1 MNGFIRLV
9 DSLRVYPGRLAGSI
23 AAGAAS
29 VASSIGLLTV
39 SAYLISS
46 AALQPPLLDLTVAI
60 VGVRFFGIARAVFRY
75 VERLV
80 SHDLSLH
87 LLADLRSRVARAI
100 HRLGPAGVASFRAG
114 DLVGRALDDV
124 DEIQHVF
131 VRVIAPPLIAI
142 AVAFL
147 TLLLA
152 VLWLPAS
159 VPTILIPLT
168 VAGVLVPWV
177 TQRAGNASGRAIAA
191 ERGQLIGRT
200 VETIEGAQAIVALGE
215 EDRMLSAADEAADR
229 VAGAERTTAWLHGF
243 GDAMILALIGVA
255 LVGTLWVAAAAVEV
269 GSLDGVM
276 VAVLAMLA
284 ITPFEAV
291 APLPSA
297 FERLG
302 RSLGAADRLFEV
314 IDAEPSTAPAE
325 RPVPIPLNTTL
336 SVQGAVVTAT
346 SGERILGPI
355 DLSVRPGARIGIVG
369 ETGAGKTTLAHV
381 MCRFRDP
388 DEGVVT
394 LGGVD
399 VRDVDPDELRAVLG
413 YEDDRAFLFRGSIV
427 GNVRIGD
434 RDATNDDVRATLDRV
449 GFGDWIDELPDG
461 LDYDVGESGE
471 AVSGGQRRRLALAR
485 ALLADFPI
493 LVLDEPISGLDPVT
507 AEAVMADLVDAA
519 RERSLLLITHRPVG
533 LDRMDEIIVMEDG
546 KIQAR
551 GTHEELLETNDRY
564 RGMWGLVE
572 GTKNQESRT
581 KTNGDLDS

>member
-1 MNGFIRLV
+1 MRGFMRLV
-9 DSLRVYPGRLAGSI
+9 GSLRAYPGRFLASI

-39 SAYLISS
+39 SAYLISW
-46 AALQPPLLDLTVAI
+46 AALQPPILDLTPAI

-75 VERLV
+75 LERLI

-87 LLADLRSRVARAI
+87 LLANLRSRIARAL

-114 DLVGRALDDV
+114 DLVGRVLDDV

-142 AVAFL
+142 AVALL

-152 VLWLPAS
+152 LIWLPVSA
-159 VPTILIPLT
+159 VTILVPLLL
-168 VAGVLVPWV
+168 AGLLVPWI
-177 TQRAGNASGRAIAA
+177 TERAGRATGRAVAG
-191 ERGQLIGRT
+191 ERGLLIGRT
-200 VETIEGAQAIVALGE
+200 VEVIEGAQAIVALGE
-215 EDRMLSAADEAADR
+215 ESRVLASADEAAEA
-229 VAGAERTTAWLHGF
+229 VARAERRTAWLHGF
-243 GDAMILALIGVA
+243 GDAMILVLIGVA
-255 LVGTLWVAAAAVEV
+255 LVGTLWVSAVATQA

-291 APLPSA
+291 APLPAA

-314 IDAEPSTAPAE
+314 IDAESPTAPPE
-325 RPVPIPLNTTL
+325 HSQPIPPAPVLT
-336 SVQGAVVTAT
+336 VDGAVVTVEG
-346 SGERILGPI
+346 GERILGPI
-355 DLSVRPGARIGIVG
+355 DLTVRPGSKIGIIG

-381 MCRFRDP
+381 LCRFRDP
-388 DEGVVT
+388 DAGSVS

-399 VRDVDPDELRAVLG
+399 LRDADPGQLRSTIG
-413 YEDDRAFLFRGSIV
+413 YEDDRAFLFRGSLV

-434 RDATNDDVRATLDRV
+434 AEATDADVQAVLERV
-449 GFGDWIDELPDG
+449 GFGRWLDELPDG
-461 LDYDVGESGE
+461 LEHDVGEGGE
-471 AVSGGQRRRLALAR
+471 SVSGGQRRRIALAR

-507 AEAVMADLVDAA
+507 AEAVMDDLLDAA
-519 RERSLLLITHRPVG
+519 SDRALVLITHRPVG

-546 KIQAR
+546 VVRAR
-551 GTHEELLETNDRY
+551 GTHAELLESSKRY
-564 RGMWGLVE
+564 RGMWGLVAA
-572 GTKNQESRT
+572 KS
-581 KTNGDLDS
+581 

>member
-1 MNGFIRLV
+1 MRGFIRLV
-9 DSLRVYPGRLAGSI
+9 ESLRAYPGRFVASI

-46 AALQPPLLDLTVAI
+46 AALRPPLLDLTVAI

-75 VERLV
+75 LERLV
-80 SHDLSLH
+80 SHDLSLD
-87 LLADLRSRVARAI
+87 LLADLRSRIARAI

-114 DLVGRALDDV
+114 DLVGRTLDDV

-142 AVAFL
+142 VVAVL
-147 TLLLA
+147 TLFLA

-159 VPTILIPLT
+159 VPTILIPLV

-177 TQRAGNASGRAIAA
+177 TQRAGNTSGRAVAG

-215 EDRMLSAADEAADR
+215 EDRMLAAADEAA
-229 VAGAERTTAWLHGF
+229 ASMAAAERRTAWLHGF
-243 GDAMILALIGVA
+243 GDAIILALVGIA

-314 IDAEPSTAPAE
+314 IEAESPTSPPE
-325 RPVPIPLNTTL
+325 HPVPIPPNATL
-336 SVQGAVVTAT
+336 RVQGAVVTAT
-346 SGERILGPI
+346 SGQRILGPI
-355 DLSVRPGARIGIVG
+355 DLTVWPGARIGIVG

-388 DEGVVT
+388 NEGVVS

-399 VRDVDPDELRAVLG
+399 LRDVDPDGLRAVVG
-413 YEDDRAFLFRGSIV
+413 YEDDRAFLFRGSIA

-434 RDATNDDVRATLDRV
+434 RDASNDDVSAALARA
-449 GFGDWIDELPDG
+449 GCGEWIDELPDG
-461 LDYDVGESGE
+461 LDSDVGEGGE
-471 AVSGGQRRRLALAR
+471 FVSGGQRRRLALAR

-507 AEAVMADLVDAA
+507 ADAVMDDLLDAG
-519 RERSLLLITHRPVG
+519 RDRSLVLITHRPVG
-533 LDRMDEIIVMEDG
+533 LDRMDEIVVMGDG

-551 GTHEELLETNDRY
+551 GTHEELLKTNERY
-564 RGMWGLVE
+564 AGMWGLVA
-572 GTKNQESRT
+572 SRPET
-581 KTNGDLDS
+581 

>member
-1 MNGFIRLV
+1 MKGFIRLAR
-9 DSLRVYPGRLAGSI
+9 SLRAYPGRLAGSI
-23 AAGAAS
+23 GAGAAS

-46 AALQPPLLDLTVAI
+46 AALQPPLLDLTLAI

-87 LLADLRSRVARAI
+87 LLADLRSRIARAI
-100 HRLGPAGVASFRAG
+100 HRLGPSGVASFRAG
-114 DLVGRALDDV
+114 DLVGRSLDDV

-142 AVAFL
+142 VVALL

-159 VPTILIPLT
+159 VPTILIPLA

-177 TQRAGNASGRAIAA
+177 TQRAGNASGRAVAG

-215 EDRMLSAADEAADR
+215 EDRMLAAADQVARR
-229 VAGAERTTAWLHGF
+229 VADAERRTAWLHGF
-243 GDAMILALIGVA
+243 GDAMLLALIGIA
-255 LVGTLWVAAAAVEV
+255 LVGTLWVSAAAVDR

-314 IDAEPSTAPAE
+314 TDAESPTSAPQRA
-325 RPVPIPLNTTL
+325 VPIPPIATL
-336 SVQGAVVTAT
+336 DVLEAVVVA
-346 SGERILGPI
+346 SNGVRILGPI
-355 DLSVRPGARIGIVG
+355 DLAIRPGARIGIVG

-381 MCRFRDP
+381 ICRFRDP
-388 DEGVVT
+388 DQGVVS

-399 VRDVDPDELRAVLG
+399 LRDADPDELRAVVG
-413 YEDDRAFLFRGSIV
+413 YEDDRAFLFRGSIA

-434 RDATNDDVRATLDRV
+434 RDATNDAVRAVLDRV
-449 GFGDWIDELPDG
+449 GFGRWIDELPDG
-461 LDYDVGESGE
+461 LDYDVGEGGE
-471 AVSGGQRRRLALAR
+471 LVSGGQRRRLALPR

-507 AEAVMADLVDAA
+507 AEAVMDDLLEAT
-519 RERSLLLITHRPVG
+519 RERTLVLITHRPVG

-546 KIQAR
+546 EIQTR
-551 GTHEELLETNDRY
+551 GTHRELLETSERY
-564 RGMWGLVE
+564 RGMWGLVA
-572 GTKNQESRT
+572 SRPET
-581 KTNGDLDS
+581 

>member
-9 DSLRVYPGRLAGSI
+9 DSLRAYPGRLAASI
-23 AAGAAS
+23 GAGAAS

-46 AALQPPLLDLTVAI
+46 AALHPPLLDLTVAI

-75 VERLV
+75 LERLV

-87 LLADLRSRVARAI
+87 LLADLRSRVAQAI

-114 DLVGRALDDV
+114 DLVGRVLDDV

-168 VAGVLVPWV
+168 VAGVLVPWA
-177 TQRAGNASGRAIAA
+177 TQRAGNASGRAVAA
-191 ERGQLIGRT
+191 GRGQLIGRT

-215 EDRMLSAADEAADR
+215 EDRMLAAADEAADR
-229 VAGAERTTAWLHGF
+229 VADAERTTAWLHGF
-243 GDAMILALIGVA
+243 GDAMTLALIGVA
-255 LVGTLWVAAAAVEV
+255 LVGTLWVSAAAVNR

-314 IDAEPSTAPAE
+314 IDAESLTAPAE
-325 RPVPIPLNTTL
+325 RPVPIPPNATL
-336 SVQGAVVTAT
+336 SVQGVVVTAP

-355 DLSVRPGARIGIVG
+355 DVFVRPGARIGIVG

-388 DEGVVT
+388 DEGVVA

-399 VRDVDPDELRAVLG
+399 VRDVDPDALRALVG
-413 YEDDRAFLFRGSIV
+413 YEDDRAFLFRGSIA

-434 RDATNDDVRATLDRV
+434 REATNGDVRATLDRV
-449 GFGDWIDELPDG
+449 GFGEWIDELPEG

-507 AEAVMADLVDAA
+507 AEAVMDDLLDAA
-519 RERSLLLITHRPVG
+519 RERSLVLITHRPVG

-551 GTHEELLETNDRY
+551 GTHEELLETSGRY

-572 GTKNQESRT
+572 RTKNQE
-581 KTNGDLDS
+581 

>member
-1 MNGFIRLV
+1 MKGFLRLV
-9 DSLRVYPGRLAGSI
+9 HSLRAYPVRFIGSI
-23 AAGAAS
+23 TAGAAS

-39 SAYLISS
+39 SAYLISR

-75 VERLV
+75 LERLV

-100 HRLGPAGVASFRAG
+100 HRLGPAGVAAFRAG
-114 DLVGRALDDV
+114 DLVGRVLADV

-142 AVAFL
+142 VVGIL
-147 TLLLA
+147 TVLLA
-152 VLWLPAS
+152 LLWLPAS
-159 VPTILIPLT
+159 VPTIVIPLI
-168 VAGVLVPWV
+168 VAGVIVPWV
-177 TQRAGNASGRAIAA
+177 TRWAGTASGRAVAGA
-191 ERGQLIGRT
+191 RGQMIGRT
-200 VETIEGAQAIVALGE
+200 VETIEGAQAVVALGE
-215 EDRMLSAADEAADR
+215 QDRMIAAADVAAER
-229 VAGAERTTAWLHGF
+229 VADAERRAAWLHGF

-255 LVGTLWVAAAAVEV
+255 LVGTLWVSAAAVEG
-269 GSLDGVM
+269 GSLDGVL

-291 APLPSA
+291 APLPAA

-314 IDAEPSTAPAE
+314 IDAKPPTSSPEQPVSIPAN
-325 RPVPIPLNTTL
+325 RTL
-336 SVQGAVVTAT
+336 SVQGATVMSA
-346 SGERILGPI
+346 SGNRILGPI
-355 DLSVRPGARIGIVG
+355 DLTIRPGSRVGIVG

-381 MCRFRDP
+381 ICRFRDP
-388 DEGVVT
+388 DEGAVL

-399 VRDVDPDELRAVLG
+399 LRDLDTGELRGVVG
-413 YEDDRAFLFRGSIV
+413 YEDDRAFLFRGSIA

-434 RDATNDDVRATLDRV
+434 LDATNDDVRSTLDRV
-449 GFGDWIDELPDG
+449 GVGEWINRLPDG
-461 LDYDVGESGE
+461 LDHDVGEGGE

-507 AEAVMADLVDAA
+507 AEAVMDDLLEAT
-519 RERSLLLITHRPVG
+519 RERSLILITHRPIG

-546 KIQAR
+546 EVRAR
-551 GTHEELLETNDRY
+551 GTHEELLGLSDRY
-564 RGMWGLVE
+564 RGMWGLV
-572 GTKNQESRT
+572 G
-581 KTNGDLDS
+581 G

>member
-1 MNGFIRLV
+1 MNGFIRLIE
-9 DSLRVYPGRLAGSI
+9 SLRVYPGRLLASI
-23 AAGAAS
+23 AAGVAS
-29 VASSIGLLTV
+29 IASSIGLLTV

-46 AALQPPLLDLTVAI
+46 AALHPPLLDLTLAI

-75 VERLV
+75 LERLV

-87 LLADLRSRVARAI
+87 LLADLRSRIARAI

-114 DLVGRALDDV
+114 DLVGRVLEDV

-142 AVAFL
+142 VVALL

-152 VLWLPAS
+152 LLWLPAS
-159 VPTILIPLT
+159 VPTILIPLLA
-168 VAGVLVPWV
+168 AGFLVPWV
-177 TQRAGNASGRAIAA
+177 TESAGSASGRAVSG
-191 ERGQLIGRT
+191 ERGRLIGRT

-215 EDRMLSAADEAADR
+215 EDRMLASVDEATIG
-229 VAGAERTTAWLHGF
+229 VAAAERRTAWLHGF
-243 GDAMILALIGVA
+243 GDAMILVLVGAA
-255 LVGTLWVAAAAVEV
+255 LVGTLWVSAAAVNR

-314 IDAEPSTAPAE
+314 NDAESPTSTPE
-325 RPVPIPLNTTL
+325 QPVPIPPNATLN
-336 SVQGAVVTAT
+336 VQGAVVIAP
-346 SGERILGPI
+346 GGDRILGPI
-355 DLSVRPGARIGIVG
+355 DLAVRPGARIGIVG

-388 DEGVVT
+388 DEGVVS

-399 VRDVDPDELRAVLG
+399 LRETDPDGLRAVVG
-413 YEDDRAFLFRGSIV
+413 YEDDRAFLFRGSIA

-434 RDATNDDVRATLDRV
+434 PEASNDDVRAVLDRV
-449 GFGDWIDELPDG
+449 GFGQWGDERPDA
-461 LDYDVGESGE
+461 LDFDVGEGGE

-485 ALLADFPI
+485 ALLAEFPI
-493 LVLDEPISGLDPVT
+493 LVVDEPISGLDPVT
-507 AEAVMADLVDAA
+507 AEAVMDDLLDAA
-519 RERSLLLITHRPVG
+519 NDRALVLITHRPVG
-533 LDRMDEIIVMEDG
+533 LDRMDEIIVMKDG
-546 KIQAR
+546 EIQAR
-551 GTHEELLETNDRY
+551 GTHEELLETSDRY
-564 RGMWGLVE
+564 RGMWDLVASSE
-572 GTKNQESRT
+572 
-581 KTNGDLDS
+581 

>member
-39 SAYLISS
+39 SAYLISL
-46 AALQPPLLDLTVAI
+46 AALHPPLLDLTVAI

-177 TQRAGNASGRAIAA
+177 TQRAGNASGRAVAA

-215 EDRMLSAADEAADR
+215 EDRMLAAADEAAER
-229 VAGAERTTAWLHGF
+229 VADAERRTAWLHGF
-243 GDAMILALIGVA
+243 GDAMILGLIGVA
-255 LVGTLWVAAAAVEV
+255 LVGTLWVSAAAVDR

-291 APLPSA
+291 ATLPSA

-314 IDAEPSTAPAE
+314 IDAESPTAPAE
-325 RPVPIPLNTTL
+325 RPVPIPPNATL

-355 DLSVRPGARIGIVG
+355 DLTVRPGARIGIVG

-388 DEGVVT
+388 DEGVVA

-399 VRDVDPDELRAVLG
+399 LRDVDPDELRAVIG
-413 YEDDRAFLFRGSIV
+413 YEDDRAFLFRGSIA

-461 LDYDVGESGE
+461 LDYDVGEGGE

-493 LVLDEPISGLDPVT
+493 LVLDEPIFGLDPVT
-507 AEAVMADLVDAA
+507 AEAVMDDLLEAA
-519 RERSLLLITHRPVG
+519 HDQSLVLITHRPVG
-533 LDRMDEIIVMEDG
+533 LDRMDLIIVMEDG
-546 KIQAR
+546 KIQAG
-551 GTHEELLETNDRY
+551 GTHEELLETSSRY
-564 RGMWGLVE
+564 RGMWGLVA
-572 GTKNQESRT
+572 SRPET
-581 KTNGDLDS
+581 

>member
-1 MNGFIRLV
+1 MRGFIRLV
-9 DSLRVYPGRLAGSI
+9 ESLRAYPGRFLASI

-75 VERLV
+75 LERLV
-80 SHDLSLH
+80 SHDLSLD
-87 LLADLRSRVARAI
+87 LLADLRSRIARAI

-114 DLVGRALDDV
+114 DLVGRTLDDV

-142 AVAFL
+142 VVAFL

-159 VPTILIPLT
+159 VPTILIPLA

-177 TQRAGNASGRAIAA
+177 TQRAGNASGRAVAG

-215 EDRMLSAADEAADR
+215 EDRMLAAADEAA
-229 VAGAERTTAWLHGF
+229 AGMAAAERRTAWLHGF
-243 GDAMILALIGVA
+243 GDAITLALVGIA

-314 IDAEPSTAPAE
+314 VDAESPTTPPE
-325 RPVPIPLNTTL
+325 QPVPIDPNATL
-336 SVQGAVVTAT
+336 RVQGAVVTAP
-346 SGERILGPI
+346 SGQRILGPI
-355 DLSVRPGARIGIVG
+355 EFTVWPGARIGIVG

-388 DEGVVT
+388 NEGVVS

-399 VRDVDPDELRAVLG
+399 LRNVDPDELRTVVG
-413 YEDDRAFLFRGSIV
+413 YEDDRAFLFRGSIA

-434 RDATNDDVRATLDRV
+434 RGASNDDVRATLDRV
-449 GFGDWIDELPDG
+449 GFGEWIDELPDG
-461 LDYDVGESGE
+461 LDFDVGEGGE
-471 AVSGGQRRRLALAR
+471 FVSGGQRRRLALAR

-507 AEAVMADLVDAA
+507 AEAVMDDLLDAG
-519 RERSLLLITHRPVG
+519 RDRSLVVITHRPVG
-533 LDRMDEIIVMEDG
+533 LDRMDEIIVMGDG

-551 GTHEELLETNDRY
+551 GTHEELLKTNERY
-564 RGMWGLVE
+564 AGMWGLVA
-572 GTKNQESRT
+572 SRPET
-581 KTNGDLDS
+581 